1 MSWKNTI
8 LAMVSFSTSSSH
20 ALPVHLHKYKFTVL
34 AETSKQENGQDLR
47 GENLGHGV
55 EHREQGWL
63 GSVKVKVDRWESEKE
78 YLKVYD
84 YMGEKPN

>member
-20 ALPVHLHKYKFTVL
+20 ALPVHLHKSKFTIP
-34 AETSKQENGQDLR
+34 AETSKQENGQDWGR
-47 GENLGHGV
+47 EILGHGM

-63 GSVKVKVDRWESEKE
+63 GS
-78 YLKVYD
+78 
-84 YMGEKPN
+84 